1 MIRKQIENV
10 KAKLHKQVRA
20 VFGDRRKNTQK
31 RTFLESMFMEQTVTK
46 DREIAMTL
54 YTQVLRRLNEL
65 MLNDKDRDMG
75 LQGIIDMIKDEN

>member
-1 MIRKQIENV
+1 
-10 KAKLHKQVRA
+10 
-20 VFGDRRKNTQK
+20 
-31 RTFLESMFMEQTVTK
+31 MEQTVTK